1 MTTQQPPISPPLPED
16 DAEALARELH
26 ALREEVARL
35 NRRRIFRMHDSLWR
49 LGLFQLYRGLAFGL
63 GSVLGA
69 TLLVSI
75 VVRVLASMDFIPLLG
90 DWIEQVIQQINQGK

>member
-1 MTTQQPPISPPLPED
+1 MTNNQPPITQPLPDD
-16 DAEALARELH
+16 DAKALARELH

-75 VVRVLASMDFIPLLG
+75 VVRVLAS
-90 DWIEQVIQQINQGK
+90 